1 MKTDELIAK
10 ATDTMT
16 VRRVYGE
23 PYQEN
28 GVTLIPAA
36 SIRGGFGA
44 GEGEGEGT
52 DEKGSGSGEGG
63 GGGVVARPVGA
74 FSIDGQ
80 DVEWVPAVDVTR
92 IAMMG
97 QLVAIVALLVIR
109 SVLRRN
115 RRQAPAAG

>member
-16 VRRVYGE
+16 VTRVYGE

-36 SIRGGFGA
+36 SIKGGFGA

-52 DEKGSGSGEGG
+52 DETGSGSGQGG
-63 GGGVVARPVGA
+63 GGGVAARPVGA
-74 FSIDGQ
+74 FKIDG
-80 DVEWVPAVDVTR
+80 DNVTWVPAVDVTR
-92 IAMMG
+92 VVLMG
-97 QLVAIVALLVIR
+97 QLVGIVALLVVR
-109 SVLRRN
+109 SVLRRKGAHEN
-115 RRQAPAAG
+115 A